1 MLNFNNY
8 IVRKKTYGGAN
19 GNKISIEIEHSLYML
34 KLPVHANKNKNIS
47 YANSSISEYIG
58 SHIFKLLGI
67 DAQETLLGVFT
78 YNGEERIAVACKD
91 FEKDGFVL
99 KDFASLKNNV
109 IDSSSNGYGIE
120 LVDILDAIERQNLLD
135 KEILKKYFWDVFVI
149 DALIGNRDRHNGNRG
164 FLYNQEN
171 DEIKIAPIYDCGSS
185 LFPQIDEKQIDECLK
200 SKQSLNKRVYEVP
213 TSAIL
218 NNGKRINYYNF
229 IHSHEYKECDDAI
242 KRLINKMKMN
252 DIKMLINSIDCL
264 NDKHKEF
271 LIKIIELRYNKI
283 ILDNG

>member
-109 IDSSSNGYGIE
+109 IDSSSNGYGTE

-252 DIKMLINSIDCL
+252 DIKTLINSIDCL